1 MQTISI
7 LKEIYNFKDQDSLS
21 AFLDTIVE
29 GEPTEL
35 RIQKYL
41 QFRNQ
46 KEGLICPECGS
57 EKYIKNGK
65 TKTKKIQKYRCKKC
79 GKGFSEFSNTFLFRI
94 HKKEK
99 LIDFY
104 EMSNAE
110 ESLEN
115 CREKLR
121 VSKQTVF
128 NWRHKSISALKGIEN
143 EHITGIAELLVLE
156 MVISRKG
163 EKINFDE
170 LLPEEEK
177 PKSKKRSQR
186 VPKIKV
192 PENTIECVQV
202 SFCCNRE
209 HQMGFDVLELG
220 ELNEV
225 EMLKTITRKL
235 NKVKM
240 LCIDENPILKL
251 FVQSKR
257 LPYKIMKEKK
267 KIKERD
273 KKYHT
278 YTIQNLING
287 FRSWLS
293 RFRGV
298 ATKYLQNYLNWYL
311 IEVQY
316 KGFKQYLDLFMMLSI
331 YNRNGI
337 SNYKSCKMF
346 TG

>member
-7 LKEIYNFKDQDSLS
+7 LKEIYNFKDQESLS
-21 AFLDTIVE
+21 FFLDTFVE
-29 GEPTEL
+29 GEPSEL
-35 RIQKYL
+35 RVQKYL

-46 KEGLICPECGS
+46 KEGLSCPECGC

-65 TKTKKIQKYRCKKC
+65 SKSKKIQKYRCKKC
-79 GKGFSEFSNTFLFRI
+79 GKGFSEFTNTFLFRV

-99 LIDFY
+99 MIDFY
-104 EMSNAE
+104 EMSNSE
-110 ESLEN
+110 LSLED
-115 CREKLR
+115 CRQNLR
-121 VSKQTVF
+121 ISKQTAF
-128 NWRHKSISALKGIEN
+128 NWRHKGISALKGIEN
-143 EHITGIAELLVLE
+143 EHISGIAELLVFE
-156 MVISRKG
+156 MAISRKG
-163 EKINFDE
+163 EKINSDE
-170 LLPEEEK
+170 LLPEDEK
-177 PKSKKRSQR
+177 PKPKKRPQR

-192 PENTIECVQV
+192 PENTNESVQV

-209 HQMGFDVLELG
+209 HQMEFDVLELG
-220 ELNEV
+220 ELNSIA
-225 EMLKTITRKL
+225 MLRRINTKL
-235 NKVKM
+235 QKIKF
-240 LCIDENPILKL
+240 LCIDDNPILKI
-251 FVQSKR
+251 FAQSKR
-257 LPYKIMKEKK
+257 LPFRIEKEYKK
-267 KIKERD
+267 KKERD

-278 YTIQNLING
+278 QTIQNLLNG
-287 FRSWLS
+287 FRTWLS

-337 SNYKSCKMF
+337 SNYKSCRMF